1 MAEADG
7 SHPLENDRWE
17 IFAQERARG
26 KSQAES
32 YAATVPFGTE
42 WKGGNAAL
50 RVSGHR
56 VEKRDEVKAR
66 IRFLAGEARR
76 AMNNDLPETL
86 TRGDIIA
93 ASLEVSEVLEA
104 AYRACVSAEIA
115 IPPTK
120 LEALKSVWTAHLARQ
135 GKLEHREGEDAPKA
149 DSPELAAMLANMG
162 RECTCQTS

>member
-1 MAEADG
+1 MSDG
-7 SHPLENDRWE
+7 SQPLENDRWE
-17 IFAQERARG
+17 LFAQERARG

-32 YAATVPFGTE
+32 YAATVPFGVAY
-42 WKGGNAAL
+42 KGGNAAL

-76 AMNNDLPETL
+76 AMNDDLPATL
-86 TRGDIIA
+86 TRADIIA

-104 AYRACVSAEIA
+104 AYRACASAEIA

-120 LEALKSVWTAHLARQ
+120 LEGLKAVWTQHLARQ
-135 GKLEHREGEDAPKA
+135 GRLEHRDGEDTEEK
-149 DSPELAAMLANMG
+149 DFPELKALVRNIG
-162 RECTCQTS
+162 RGCTCKTS

>member
-1 MAEADG
+1 MTEVDG
-7 SHPLENDRWE
+7 SQPLENDRWE

-56 VEKRDEVKAR
+56 LQRHEAVKNR
-66 IRFLAGEARR
+66 IKFLAGEARR
-76 AMNNDLPETL
+76 AMNDDLPETL
-86 TRGDIIA
+86 TRSDIIA
-93 ASLEVSEVLEA
+93 ASIEVSETLEA
-104 AYRACVSAEIA
+104 AYRACASAEIA

-135 GKLEHREGEDAPKA
+135 GSLEHRDGDDAPMK
-149 DSPELAAMLANMG
+149 DSPEFAALLRNIGAH
-162 RECTCQTS
+162 CTCQTS